1 MEKNIILVSHCML
14 NIFSKVENFGEEEGR
29 EDARKKI
36 IKTIIDNEIGIIQL
50 PCPELIMYGSKR
62 WGHVKDQFDTP
73 YFRNTCKKELETYIL
88 QIEEY
93 INNGY
98 NIIGILGIDGS
109 PSCGINLTCRG
120 NWKGEIGS
128 NPNLKDTINTI
139 SYTKEMGVMMEELKK
154 LIKEKNIDIDMF
166 GFTTENAEEICKYIE
181 NKIVCKK

>member
-36 IKTIIDNEIGIIQL
+36 IKVIIDNEIGIIQL
-50 PCPELIMYGSKR
+50 PCPELIMYGSNR
-62 WGHVKDQFDTP
+62 WGHVKEQFDTP
-73 YFRNTCKKELETYIL
+73 YFRKVCRKELETYIL

-128 NPNLKDTINTI
+128 NPKLIETINTI
-139 SYTKEMGVMMEELKK
+139 TYIKEMGVMMEELKK
-154 LIKEKNIDIDMF
+154 LLEEKELKIDMF
-166 GFTTENAEEICKYIE
+166 GFRTETTDKICEKIKHIIE
-181 NKIVCKK
+181 V